1 MRTSRFLLL
10 AALFFLPQVCNAA
23 PDKAL
28 SAARAAVLSSTTTP
42 QQALIK
48 YIAAARTS
56 DAAPIMAEYGY
67 ALAYAGLGEA
77 ALYNIDRALITDPLN
92 AEVRFYL
99 GELLNAAGLED
110 ASAEGAAPV
119 PGWLKGGPLKLPPLE
134 VAFSSGNFEQAS
146 AAIGLLMAQ
155 KRYAESAVLYDR
167 LCARFKDNARCHA
180 GYAVCLE
187 KLGAYKSAA
196 LEARKDLALS
206 ASPERRAVAQAY
218 ISDLEK
224 RPPFKPGEPKPSL
237 KGRYLAYL
245 GGNVTRSEG
254 STLTS
259 LNGRLGRFLS
269 ERVDVAAN
277 FGLSGGNDES
287 DYNGLTLGVSGR
299 YNRALSFL
307 PLNWTMAAKLERV
320 PAPDH
325 NTTFLLSPGLSYF
338 TWSGSLDLYL
348 DFALSGPFHGS
359 RTLSLGY
366 TVYFGGSK

>member
-1 MRTSRFLLL
+1 MNASRLLLL
-10 AALFFLPQVCNAA
+10 AALLGAVQLCNAA

-42 QQALIK
+42 QQASIK

-56 DAAPIMAEYGY
+56 DAAPVIAEYAY
-67 ALAYAGLGEA
+67 ALAYAGLGEPA
-77 ALYNIDRALITDPLN
+77 FYNIDRALITEPLN

-99 GELLNAAGLED
+99 GELLNAAGLQD
-110 ASAEGAAPV
+110 AAAEEAAPV
-119 PGWLKGGPLKLPPLE
+119 PAWLKGGPLKLPPLD
-134 VAFSSGNFEQAS
+134 VAVSTGNFEQAS
-146 AAIGLLMAQ
+146 AAAGLLMTQ

-167 LCARFKDNARCHA
+167 LCAKFKDDARCRA

-196 LEARKDLALS
+196 AEVKKDLALS
-206 ASPERRAVAQAY
+206 ASPEHQAVARAY
-218 ISDLEK
+218 ISDLEN
-224 RPPFKPGEPKPSL
+224 RPPFKPGTPKPSL

-269 ERVDVAAN
+269 ERVDMAAN
-277 FGLSGGNDES
+277 LGFSAGNDES

-299 YNRALSFL
+299 YNKPLSFL
-307 PLNWTMAAKLERV
+307 PLNWTLAAKLERV

-338 TWSGSLDLYL
+338 TYSGSLDLYL